1 MALFDTV
8 KDLAG
13 KVLGKADGMDDLK
26 DLASDTGEIIKAIKS
41 KDFAKVID
49 KIKEL
54 KNGSP
59 DSKDAQDLVG
69 KVKDFISDKVGADDA
84 DGALS
89 SIAKLATGNDDVKEK
104 LDEVGGNGAAQFISK
119 AIKSYLNK

>member
-1 MALFDTV
+1 MDCHL
-8 KDLAG
+8 
-13 KVLGKADGMDDLK
+13 KAQ
-26 DLASDTGEIIKAIKS
+26 
-41 KDFAKVID
+41 F
-49 KIKEL
+49 
-54 KNGSP
+54 
-59 DSKDAQDLVG
+59 
-69 KVKDFISDKVGADDA
+69 GADDA